1 MSGWLS
7 NICIACGHVGDD
19 AQSLAFQAL
28 AHQPG
33 GEQARLWP
41 KTERHLVPHFFFPV
55 KVKVT
60 DTRLI

>member
-1 MSGWLS
+1 M
-7 NICIACGHVGDD
+7 GDD